1 MDKRPIEVSILRR
14 LDEHGGHISD
24 HLTHAVLYDDSG
36 PKNPGTGDRIDY
48 NAFEYL
54 KAGRFISAPP
64 GISPKGNYRITDA
77 GRRFYKD
84 AVSN

>member
-24 HLTHAVLYDDSG
+24 HLTHAVLYEDSG
-36 PKNPGTGDRIDY
+36 LKDPAIGDTIDY
-48 NAFEYL
+48 NAFKYL
-54 KAGRFISAPP
+54 KDEGLISAPP

-77 GRRFYKD
+77 GRRFYQD
-84 AVSN
+84 AI